1 MKRCRREQPDWAA
14 LRAKD
19 NLAPPM
25 SSVRSFTIKK
35 CSRTGSGPARIS
47 KFFLAMARKAL

>member
-1 MKRCRREQPDWAA
+1 MKRCRRERPDWAA

-25 SSVRSFTIKK
+25 SSVRSFPIKK
-35 CSRTGSGPARIS
+35 CSRMASGPAKMS